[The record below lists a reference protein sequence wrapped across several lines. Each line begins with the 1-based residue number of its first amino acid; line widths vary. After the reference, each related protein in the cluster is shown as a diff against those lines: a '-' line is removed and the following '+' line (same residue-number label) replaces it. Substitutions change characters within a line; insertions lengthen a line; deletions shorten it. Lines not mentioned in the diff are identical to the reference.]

1 MLTRLQSLEEQLID
15 VQTSETRL
23 KRLVKEQQDR
33 EVKLKCKLNDLETS
47 QLIFGAKTS
56 PSSAGDKERQ
66 WQLLQT
72 IAALESSE
80 SSLKTK
86 VSQLQKDDVDALN
99 QVRHRRQRH
108 LFAFAAYDVTAQS
121 IDNTLRRLIYVTS
134 STVCFFP
141 INFFLLSS
149 AENSAAGAV
158 GEGVEG
164 EAGAVESAG
173 AELPRVARFE
183 RGRLA

>member
-72 IAALESSE
+72 IAALENSE

-108 LFAFAAYDVTAQS
+108 LFVLQH
-121 IDNTLRRLIYVTS
+121 VTS
-134 STVCFFP
+134 QGSQ
-141 INFFLLSS
+141 
-149 AENSAAGAV
+149 
-158 GEGVEG
+158 
-164 EAGAVESAG
+164 
-173 AELPRVARFE
+173 
-183 RGRLA
+183 

>member
-56 PSSAGDKERQ
+56 SSSAGDKERQ

-99 QVRHRRQRH
+99 QVRQRRQRH
-108 LFAFAAYDVTAQS
+108 LFAFTACNITAQS
-121 IDNTLRRLIYVTS
+121 IEITLRRLIYVTS

-141 INFFLLSS
+141 INSFLVFS
-149 AENSAAGAV
+149 AEDSGAGAV
-158 GEGVEG
+158 GESVEA
-164 EAGAVESAG
+164 ETGAVEPAG
-173 AELPRVARFE
+173 TELPRVARFE
-183 RGRLA
+183 RGRRA